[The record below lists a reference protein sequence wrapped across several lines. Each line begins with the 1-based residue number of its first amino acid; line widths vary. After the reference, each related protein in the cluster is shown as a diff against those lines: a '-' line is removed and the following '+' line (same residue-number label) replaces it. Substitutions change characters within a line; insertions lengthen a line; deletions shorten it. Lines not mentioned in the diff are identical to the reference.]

1 HRGRKNS
8 EWDRR
13 DGRIGEGEKKERS
26 GSQGEEDGGKS
37 VGKEMALEVERE
49 GVRVG
54 EVVLQFREEKAKKG
68 DEGEGG

>member
-1 HRGRKNS
+1 GEKIQNGTGGN
-8 EWDRR
+8 
-13 DGRIGEGEKKERS
+13 GRIGEGEKKERS
-26 GSQGEEDGGKS
+26 GSQGEEDEGKS

-54 EVVLQFREEKAKKG
+54 EVVLQIREVKAKKG